1 MIIKLPEYILTCL
14 KQLNSNGYECYV
26 VGGAIR
32 DSLLGRH
39 ISDYDLATNATPLD
53 IKNVFTKEAIYDN
66 GIKHGTITVIIK
78 SHPIE
83 ITTYRI
89 DGEYFD
95 GRHPESVYYTQS
107 IYEDC
112 KRRDFTINAICY
124 HPKSGFLDF
133 FDGMDDLNNKVIRCI
148 DDPDKRF
155 NEDALRIM
163 RALRFSA
170 QLEFSIEQ
178 NTKESIFKNKDL
190 LHKISI
196 ERITDEFLKIIK
208 CDNCSKIIQ
217 EYFEIFSL
225 FIKELKTLNDYQIE
239 KTVSFLDNHIYSTS
253 TKIAT
258 LLYYLKDDAL
268 SIMEYLK
275 LPNTTKRKVMYLLEY
290 ENVDLTHRLTLK
302 KTLSISE
309 EYFNDLLEFSK
320 IIDPSLNIKEI
331 RTEANYILK
340 NNEPI
345 RLKQLHISGND
356 VVALGFKGHDISI
369 ILNDVLNQ
377 IMDGSV
383 LNIKEDMINYINE
396 TYKKEA

>member
-78 SHPIE
+78 SNPIE

-302 KTLSISE
+302 KTLSVSE
-309 EYFNDLLEFSK
+309 EYFNDLLEFTK

>member
-253 TKIAT
+253 TKIAA

-302 KTLSISE
+302 KTLSVSE
-309 EYFNDLLEFSK
+309 EYFNDLLEFTK

>member
-95 GRHPESVYYTQS
+95 GRHPKSVYYTQS

-309 EYFNDLLEFSK
+309 EYFNDLLEFTK

>member
-309 EYFNDLLEFSK
+309 EYFNDLLEFTK

>member
-253 TKIAT
+253 TKIAA

-290 ENVDLTHRLTLK
+290 ENVDLTDRLTLK
-302 KTLSISE
+302 KTLSVSE
-309 EYFNDLLEFSK
+309 EYFNDLLEFTK

>member
-290 ENVDLTHRLTLK
+290 ENVDLTDRLTLK
-302 KTLSISE
+302 KTLSVSE
-309 EYFNDLLEFSK
+309 EYFNDLLEFTK

>member
-302 KTLSISE
+302 KTLSVSE
-309 EYFNDLLEFSK
+309 EYFNDLLEFTK

-383 LNIKEDMINYINE
+383 LNINEDMINYINE

>member
-253 TKIAT
+253 TKIAA

-268 SIMEYLK
+268 SIMEHLK

>member
-32 DSLLGRH
+32 DSLLNRH

-95 GRHPESVYYTQS
+95 GRHPKSVYYTQS

-309 EYFNDLLEFSK
+309 EYFNDLLEFTK

>member
-302 KTLSISE
+302 KTLSVSE
-309 EYFNDLLEFSK
+309 EYFNDLLEFTK

>member
-253 TKIAT
+253 TKIAA

-268 SIMEYLK
+268 SIMEHLK

-290 ENVDLTHRLTLK
+290 ENVDLTDRLTLK
-302 KTLSISE
+302 KTLSVSE
-309 EYFNDLLEFSK
+309 EYFNDLLEFTK